1 MELLS
6 PAIETVAAHR
16 CVDAAIVLVVELI
29 SVAAIVLVGLA
40 YVLQLSRYELQDDD
54 IVEVADD
61 RYLVR
66 KNIFG
71 VAEIHECGQDPFPVH
86 LG

>member
-40 YVLQLSRYELQDDD
+40 YVLQLSRYEL
-54 IVEVADD
+54 
-61 RYLVR
+61 
-66 KNIFG
+66 
-71 VAEIHECGQDPFPVH
+71 
-86 LG
+86 